1 MSKSLQRVATLGCA
15 IGAMLAASTALVSPV
30 LVSPALADMQ
40 GETAFNR
47 VATFSVLENL
57 PADRDAAGE
66 TVAEI
71 VAASEDGMT
80 LIYTDSEQ
88 EALGF
93 VDITAPRS
101 PVAAGFV
108 ALPGEPTSVAVSGGV
123 ALVAVNESADY
134 VNVAGDL
141 IAVDIETQEI
151 LASCALGGQPD
162 SIAAGDGFVAIAIEN
177 ERDEDLNDGVIPQM
191 PAGNLTLVDLEDG
204 VPVCQTLRVVDMAG
218 LADVAGSD
226 PEPEFVAIHG
236 GNVVVTIQENN
247 HLAVVDAS
255 TGEVTT
261 HFSAGS
267 VALDMIDTQE
277 EGVIRPVESV
287 AGLVREPDA
296 VKWLDEAHF
305 VTANEGDYEGGSRG
319 FTIFKVDGTVVFDSG
334 NTLEHLAIR
343 LGHYP
348 EERSG
353 NKGAEPEGIEIAT
366 FGDQT
371 LLFVGLE
378 RAGLIAVY
386 DATNPAAPQ
395 FLQALPAG
403 IGPEGLVAIP
413 SRNLFVV
420 ANEADL
426 REDNGPGASVMI
438 YAREDGPAAYPTVQ
452 SGNAM
457 GAPIPFAALSG
468 LAAHPDAASTLFA
481 VSDSFLTEAAIY
493 RLDASSM
500 PAIITERLVVTM
512 DGEPVENLD
521 LEGVAVA
528 ADGSFWLA
536 SEGHPDRDRPNQIIR
551 TSATGEVLE
560 RIALPAELIGG
571 WARFGLEGVTVDG
584 DMVWVAQQRTWGD
597 DEPGQVKLMGYNT
610 LSGQWS
616 AVSYQLDEPVN
627 GWVGL
632 SEITA
637 LGDGRFLI
645 VERDNQIGENAAVK
659 RLYLIDMTGLEAGM
673 SAMDAPLVEKVLV
686 RDLLDDLASANGYV
700 LDKIE
705 GFTIAADGTAY
716 ILTDN
721 DGVDDHSGETQ
732 FIRLGDLGL

>member
-1 MSKSLQRVATLGCA
+1 MSKSFQRILATGCA
-15 IGAMLAASTALVSPV
+15 IGTTLALTTALVGPG
-30 LVSPALADMQ
+30 LAHEH

-47 VATFSVLENL
+47 AATFAVLANL
-57 PADRDAAGE
+57 PAERDPAGE

-71 VAASEDGMT
+71 IAASEDGMT

-101 PVAAGFV
+101 PLAAGFV
-108 ALPGEPTSVAVSGGV
+108 PLPGEPTSVAVSGGV
-123 ALVAVNESADY
+123 ALVAVNESTDY

-141 IAVDIETQEI
+141 IAVDIATQEV
-151 LASCALGGQPD
+151 LAACALGGQPD
-162 SIAAGDGFVAIAIEN
+162 SIAAGEGFVAIAIEN

-191 PAGNLTLVDLEDG
+191 PAGNLTLIDLEDG
-204 VPVCQTLRVVDMAG
+204 VPVCDTLRVVDMTG

-226 PEPEFVAIHG
+226 PEPEFVAING
-236 GNVVVTIQENN
+236 NNVVVTIQENN

-267 VALDMIDTQE
+267 VDLTMIDTQE
-277 EGVIRPVESV
+277 EGIIRPVENV
-287 AGLVREPDA
+287 EGLVREPDA

-319 FTIFKVDGTVVFDSG
+319 FTIFNIDGTVVFDSG
-334 NTLEHLAIR
+334 NSLEHLAIR

-521 LEGVAVA
+521 LEGIAVAV
-528 ADGSFWLA
+528 DGGFWLT

-551 TSATGEVLE
+551 TSATGEVQE
-560 RIALPAELIGG
+560 MIALPAELIGG

-597 DEPGQVKLMGYNT
+597 DEAGHVKLMGYNT
-610 LSGQWS
+610 VSGEWS
-616 AVSYQLDEPVN
+616 AVSYPLDEPVN

-637 LGDGRFLI
+637 LGEGRFLV
-645 VERDNQIGENAAVK
+645 VERDNQIGANAAVK
-659 RLYLIDMTGLEAGM
+659 RIYLIDMSDLEPGM
-673 SAMDAPLVEKVLV
+673 TAMDAPVVEKVLV

-732 FIRLGDLGL
+732 FIRLGHLDL

>member
-1 MSKSLQRVATLGCA
+1 MSKSLQRVATGCA
-15 IGAMLAASTALVSPV
+15 LGATLALTTALVAPSQ
-30 LVSPALADMQ
+30 AQMH

-47 VATFSVLENL
+47 IATFTVPANL
-57 PADRDAAGE
+57 PVERDASGE
-66 TVAEI
+66 TAAEI
-71 VAASEDGMT
+71 IAASQDGMT
-80 LIYTDSEQ
+80 LIYTDSPQ

-93 VDITAPRS
+93 VDITDPANPIAS
-101 PVAAGFV
+101 GFL
-108 ALPGEPTSVAVSGGV
+108 ALPGEPTSVAVSGGI
-123 ALVAVNESADY
+123 ALVAVNESEDF

-141 IAVDIETQEI
+141 IAVDIATQEMV
-151 LASCALGGQPD
+151 ATCALGGQPD
-162 SIAAGDGFVAIAIEN
+162 SIAAGNGFVAIAIEN
-177 ERDEDLNDGVIPQM
+177 ERDEDLNDGVMPQL
-191 PAGNLTLVDLEDG
+191 PAGNLTLIDLQDG
-204 VPVCQTLRVVDMAG
+204 VPVCDTLRVVDMTG
-218 LADVAGSD
+218 LAEVAPSD
-226 PEPEFVAIHG
+226 PEPEFVAIN
-236 GNVVVTIQENN
+236 GNSVVVTIQENN
-247 HLAVVDAS
+247 HLAIVDVS
-255 TGEVTT
+255 TGEVTAS
-261 HFSAGS
+261 FSAGTVDLS
-267 VALDMIDTQE
+267 MIDTEE
-277 EGVIRPVESV
+277 EGVISATASLEDV
-287 AGLVREPDA
+287 AREPDA

-319 FTIFKVDGTVVFDSG
+319 FTIFNVDGTVVFDSG
-334 NTLEHLAIR
+334 NTLEHLAMR

-366 FGDQT
+366 YGDHT

-386 DATNPAAPQ
+386 DASDPAAPT

-403 IGPEGLVAIP
+403 IGPEGLLAIP

-426 REDNGPGASVMI
+426 IEDGGARASVMI
-438 YAREDGPAAYPTVQ
+438 YERQEGPAAYPTIQ
-452 SGNAM
+452 SSNDG

-468 LAAHPDAASTLFA
+468 LAAHPVAASTLFA
-481 VSDSFLTEAAIY
+481 VSDSFLVEAAIY

-528 ADGSFWLA
+528 ADGGFWLA

-551 TSATGEVLE
+551 TSATGEVQE
-560 RIALPAELIGG
+560 MIALPAQLIDG
-571 WARFGLEGVTVDG
+571 WVRFGLEGIATEG
-584 DMVWVAQQRTWGD
+584 PMVWVAQQRTWGD
-597 DEPGQVKLMGYNT
+597 DDLGHVKLMGYNT
-610 LSGQWS
+610 VSGEWS
-616 AVSYQLDEPVN
+616 AVSYRLDEPVL

-637 LGDGRFLI
+637 LGNGRFLI
-645 VERDNQIGENAAVK
+645 VERDNQIGANAAVK
-659 RLYLIDMTGLEAGM
+659 RLYLIDMTGLEFGM
-673 SAMDAPLVEKVLV
+673 SAMDAPVVEKVLV
-686 RDLLDDLASANGYV
+686 RDLLDDLASANGFV
-700 LDKIE
+700 LDKVE

-716 ILTDN
+716 IITDN

-732 FIRLGDLGL
+732 FINLGDLGL